1 MKINTNSNVYTLVY
15 ASAVVIIV
23 AFVLAFVSKA
33 LEPASLQNE
42 RIDKKKQILASLNI
56 RGLSNSE
63 VESAYDKSVTYD
75 LIIRTDGST
84 NRDGSGKDKDAFR
97 MESKDIDDN
106 HLPLYQCYVDGQ
118 TKYVIPLYGK
128 GLWGSIWG
136 YIALNDDKNTVFGA
150 YFSHQSETAGLGAR
164 IKEESFQQEF
174 VGKKLFADDG
184 AQVQLGVV
192 KKKNAARASFE
203 CDAISGAT
211 LTCNGV
217 TDMIHECIAKYSAFL
232 LDK

>member
-42 RIDKKKQILASLNI
+42 RIDNKKQILASLNI

-128 GLWGSIWG
+128 GLWGAIWG

-184 AQVQLGVV
+184 TQVQLGVV